1 MRWFSCLIPVA
12 VCVSVAT
19 GMSPQERVS
28 ESIHAMESA
37 IIAGDLGAYM
47 AQIDPEDVYFVHEQR
62 AWVNDLARNPVSEF
76 QIEPLED
83 LIVGIT
89 GRAAMMKVRMHW
101 TLSADEIERS
111 IEMNAIFYPMGDEP
125 DGPWRFAGRGWEIQ
139 LDDETN
145 IRVRADRKHQELA
158 SNVMMIAPEIAA
170 QIEKDLDRTL
180 STPLSVKIYS
190 TMQALQFSIA
200 PGYLDPLSGWNEP
213 GESIKILGRDSMS
226 ADRVSTLL
234 AHEIG
239 HAVSFEFGK
248 DIIDAPWWSLEGIAE
263 LMTDRYRSTPPEDRI
278 IGIAKQVARG
288 DRRSWDQLSD
298 FKGEA
303 LNHTMYVYSQG
314 WSMVR
319 YITERYGSAARN
331 EWFDAMGRGMD
342 VHEATQLVF
351 NISFADLDRAWEQEM
366 IRIAEQAD
374 AENELDVSP

>member
-1 MRWFSCLIPVA
+1 
-12 VCVSVAT
+12 
-19 GMSPQERVS
+19 
-28 ESIHAMESA
+28 
-37 IIAGDLGAYM
+37 
-47 AQIDPEDVYFVHEQR
+47 
-62 AWVNDLARNPVSEF
+62 
-76 QIEPLED
+76 
-83 LIVGIT
+83 
-89 GRAAMMKVRMHW
+89 
-101 TLSADEIERS
+101 
-111 IEMNAIFYPMGDEP
+111 MNAIFYPMGDEP

-158 SNVMMIAPEIAA
+158 SNVMMIAPDIAA
-170 QIEKDLDRTL
+170 QIEKDLDRNL
-180 STPLSVKIYS
+180 SIPLSVKIYS

-331 EWFDAMGRGMD
+331 EWFDALGRGMD

-374 AENELDVSP
+374 AKNELDASP